1 MDCRAEFETFA
12 VLKSRTCK
20 AEIIRNSVSG
30 VRWNI
35 DHSPQSVYFRHTRLF
50 KEMLC
55 FQHHTFVSSTASR
68 YSSCFFKKKNLKIVC
83 FKHIVENS
91 FVDIVIIPDVGW
103 RACSPTKRLLLKKSG
118 FSKQFRSARI
128 FRRHLIRRQCS
139 NRKPLL
145 DKVNKAF
152 WTRMISLAL
161 TYH

>member
-35 DHSPQSVYFRHTRLF
+35 DHSPQSVYFRNTRLF

-68 YSSCFFKKKNLKIVC
+68 YSSCFFKKKNLNIVC
-83 FKHIVENS
+83 FKRIVENS

-145 DKVNKAF
+145 DKVNKPF
-152 WTRMISLAL
+152 WTRMIS
-161 TYH
+161 

>member
-55 FQHHTFVSSTASR
+55 FQHHTFL
-68 YSSCFFKKKNLKIVC
+68 KKKNLKIVC
-83 FKHIVENS
+83 FKRIVENS

-103 RACSPTKRLLLKKSG
+103 RAYSPTKRLLLKKSG

-128 FRRHLIRRQCS
+128 FRRHLIRRQRS

-152 WTRMISLAL
+152 WTRMIS
-161 TYH
+161 

>member
-83 FKHIVENS
+83 FKRIVENS

-103 RACSPTKRLLLKKSG
+103 RACSPYETTASEKEWFLKAVSLCTHIQDVQTG
-118 FSKQFRSARI
+118 S
-128 FRRHLIRRQCS
+128 LC
-139 NRKPLL
+139 
-145 DKVNKAF
+145 
-152 WTRMISLAL
+152 WTRL
-161 TYH
+161 TNPFGREWFPRH